1 MLKNLRFF
9 EDFVC
14 GRGYGLSVG
23 KKAARMRDSD
33 RKGGSEGLAI
43 PFELP
48 QKWYRVFVITPAKS
62 NTVVGEKH
70 EDRCMK
76 LATVL
81 LVLLK
86 RGGIV
91 EERRRVRG
99 KVGDYVLEGLQS
111 ARGTEG
117 VLLYSVVRTLAS
129 FTNRNSIAILL
140 LTWTFR

>member
-1 MLKNLRFF
+1 
-9 EDFVC
+9 
-14 GRGYGLSVG
+14 
-23 KKAARMRDSD
+23 MRDSD

-48 QKWYRVFVITPAKS
+48 QKWYRLFVITPAKS
-62 NTVVGEKH
+62 NTTVVGKKH
-70 EDRCMK
+70 EGQVYEACYCPI
-76 LATVL
+76 
-81 LVLLK
+81 VLLK

-91 EERRRVRG
+91 EERRKVRG

-117 VLLYSVVRTLAS
+117 VLLYSVVSTLAS
-129 FTNRNSIAILL
+129 FTNRNSITILL